1 MGASMTTSEPRYRI
15 GEIAEDLGL
24 STRTLR
30 YYEELGLLTP
40 SDYSKG
46 GSRRYV
52 EADRQRILRI
62 RELQAIMGFN
72 LEEIREILHADDRL
86 VELSTEY
93 RKGVTP
99 KRQRAILVEAARL
112 NARTQEQVVAK
123 MAILQA
129 FQDELEAKVERY
141 QEVAKDLGVDL
152 AAELR
157 AAAKAATR

>member
-1 MGASMTTSEPRYRI
+1 MTEPRYRI
-15 GEIAEDLGL
+15 GEVAEGLGL

-40 SDYSKG
+40 SAYSKG

-86 VELSTEY
+86 SELGTEY
-93 RKGVTP
+93 RKGVSQ
-99 KRQRAILVEAARL
+99 KRRRAIVLEAARL
-112 NARTQEQVVAK
+112 NVRTQEQVIAK

-129 FQDELEAKVERY
+129 FQDELEAKAARY
-141 QEVAKDLGVDL
+141 EEVGKDLGIDV

-157 AAAKAATR
+157 AATEAETR